1 MKDNE
6 IKHQIPIYDI
16 TYSPNPEEKEECIKT
31 SKEENGFLWDIRH
44 RFGRYNEKKP

>member
-1 MKDNE
+1 MKDNG

-16 TYSPNPEEKEECIKT
+16 SYSPNPEEKEECIKT

-44 RFGRYNEKKP
+44 RFGRHTEKKT